1 MIKSISLLTVLIE
14 ANNSKEI
21 MNLLCQYVDVR
32 QMRFKLI
39 QEYTFYV
46 TDELGL
52 RPTATQREVYKK
64 FKCRRKYGGNI
75 EEAFNIYFLLV
86 QLSQYNDG
94 IREEIDLVRNP
105 LTI

>member
-21 MNLLCQYVDVR
+21 LNLLCQYVDVR

-39 QEYTFYV
+39 QEYSSYI
-46 TDELGL
+46 TDELHL
-52 RPTATQREVYKK
+52 KPNASPREVYRK
-64 FKCRRKYGGNI
+64 FKCRSQYGGNI

-86 QLSQYNDG
+86 
-94 IREEIDLVRNP
+94 
-105 LTI
+105 